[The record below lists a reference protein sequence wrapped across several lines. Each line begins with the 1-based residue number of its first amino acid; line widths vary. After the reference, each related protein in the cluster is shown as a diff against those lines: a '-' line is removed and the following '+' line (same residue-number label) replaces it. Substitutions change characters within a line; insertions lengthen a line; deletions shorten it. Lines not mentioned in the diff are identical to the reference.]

1 MFYNYLTVIIQN
13 FWLISAVIP
22 KNNSIFEGIILLINN
37 WQTVQARNDKHSQIA
52 YLPVNLAIQGKMY

>member
-1 MFYNYLTVIIQN
+1 MFYNNLAVIIQI
-13 FWLISAVIP
+13 FWLSSAVIP

-52 YLPVNLAIQGKMY
+52 YLLLNLAIQEKMY